1 MLQKYLNPPDSSKK
15 EHAYGDQL
23 IREGDKVMQI
33 RNNYQAQ
40 WEIIGKYNIPIDS
53 GMGVF
58 NGDMGIVKEINEYS
72 QDVVVEFDENR
83 RVRYPFSELDEIE
96 LSYAI
101 TIHKS
106 QGSEY
111 PAVIMPILGGPRMLL
126 NRNLLY
132 TAVTRAKSTVCIL
145 GSSSTLMDMVDNEQQ
160 LKRYTG
166 LADRIKEVFDAI

>member
-1 MLQKYLNPPDSSKK
+1 
-15 EHAYGDQL
+15 
-23 IREGDKVMQI
+23 MQI

-40 WEIIGKYNIPIDS
+40 WEVVGKYNVAIDS
-53 GMGVF
+53 GMGIF
-58 NGDMGIVKEINEYS
+58 NGDMGIVREINEYS
-72 QDVVVEFDENR
+72 QELVVEYDEHR
-83 RVRYPFSELDEIE
+83 RVRYPFSDLDEIE

-145 GSSSTLMDMVDNEQQ
+145 GSSQTLFSMVENEQQ
-160 LKRYTG
+160 LKKYTG
-166 LADRIKEVFDAI
+166 LMDRIVEFFDV